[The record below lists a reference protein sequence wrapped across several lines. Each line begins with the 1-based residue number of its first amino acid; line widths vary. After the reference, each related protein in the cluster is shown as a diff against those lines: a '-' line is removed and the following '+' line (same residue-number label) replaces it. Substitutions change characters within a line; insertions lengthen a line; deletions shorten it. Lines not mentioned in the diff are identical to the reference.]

1 MDSEEAAEDQA
12 HHTQQQ
18 WEIKLFRRES
28 RMHPGD
34 RHQSYCDAKA
44 DELLETRDIQ
54 CSSGMLVRE
63 MMC

>member
-1 MDSEEAAEDQA
+1 MDSEEAAEDRA

-18 WEIKLFRRES
+18 WEIKLFGRES
-28 RMHPGD
+28 GRHPVD
-34 RHQSYCDAKA
+34 HHQSYCDVKA
-44 DELLETRDIQ
+44 DELLDTRDIQ